1 MGENQDVSCR
11 LSSCSQSSILGQN
24 EEIRKFQA
32 ALNLFEFLIKYSKL
46 KIRKSGGFKAAL
58 KLLEFFLDG
67 NNSRLKLLSGSL
79 IGHCHFSTSV
89 RIKIFDGGDLGDDEV
104 GDVGGIGD
112 NIELAQDCSLS
123 VGLFEQTSPLHL
135 SAANKQLLP
144 KNPNLSSETRKGKT

>member
-32 ALNLFEFLIKYSKL
+32 ALNLFILILIKYSKL
-46 KIRKSGGFKAAL
+46 KIRRSGGFKAAL

-79 IGHCHFSTSV
+79 IGHCHLSTSV
-89 RIKIFDGGDLGDDEV
+89 QIKFFFDGVDLSDGEV
-104 GDVGGIGD
+104 GDVGGVGD
-112 NIELAQDCSLS
+112 
-123 VGLFEQTSPLHL
+123 
-135 SAANKQLLP
+135 
-144 KNPNLSSETRKGKT
+144 